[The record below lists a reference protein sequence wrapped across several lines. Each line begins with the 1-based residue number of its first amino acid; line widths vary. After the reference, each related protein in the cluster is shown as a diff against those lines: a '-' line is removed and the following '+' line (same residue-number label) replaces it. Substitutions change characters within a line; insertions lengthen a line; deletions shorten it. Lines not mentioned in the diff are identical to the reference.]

1 MGVCL
6 ADPRWRGRLFKAAGI
21 VVAIFHAADL
31 RADKGGSPAPFTSE
45 ATQRGI
51 SYTMPPWPTWN
62 SGVPGFGMA
71 LVDLSGSGDLDLVLV
86 GRSNG
91 LPGIFENLGHGQFA
105 NRSFTSGIPPLAAAS
120 VVVAFDFDNDGLPD
134 LFFGQLG
141 AGSRLYRNLGG
152 FQFVDVTA
160 DSGLEG
166 SFQTKGVCVAD
177 FDGDGWLDLYLCNF
191 HDPHSEP
198 GRRNRLYRNLGNG
211 RFVDLA
217 PAFGGDLDMQAPS
230 FQCAWVDV
238 DGDSWPDLHVV
249 NDRGWVGGPN
259 RLYLNKRGTLVD
271 ATEATGLGVAADS
284 MCLAVGDLDGDL
296 RPDFYITN
304 SPNSMPPLHGSN
316 ALVLSGGAWP
326 YTLSQDQWGVAHHQM
341 SWGGLFWDFDNDGLL
356 DLYVN
361 TELAPNSLYRQVKPG
376 VLADV
381 AAEFAVQG
389 SSGASFVSI
398 IGDVDGDGSLDLVQN
413 NHGSGVRLYMNHE
426 GRRRSFLRLR
436 VLDPRRPGD
445 AIGAQAEVLFGA
457 ATATPQR
464 RWSQVILGG
473 NSYLGQ
479 NESTLHFGLGPHS
492 RAEEVVV
499 RWPADGPVRVL
510 RNLPANRTWTI
521 HPPSRLGDANGDGR
535 LDGEDLAM
543 LLLHFGKPIEPGLEI
558 LDLDGDSWI
567 AAGDLDALFEA
578 AGWLRAD
585 LDLDGRV
592 GGADLAWLLSRWGT
606 GDPLADLD
614 GDSTVGGSDLAAL
627 LAAWSG

>member
-1 MGVCL
+1 MGCGL
-6 ADPRWRGRLFKAAGI
+6 ADPRWRVRLLKAAG
-21 VVAIFHAADL
+21 VLFAGFHADGL
-31 RADKGGSPAPFTSE
+31 RADDGKASAPFTSE

-71 LVDLSGSGDLDLVLV
+71 LVDLSGSGDLDLVLI

-91 LPGIFENLGHGQFA
+91 LPGIFENLGHGQFV

-120 VVVAFDFDNDGLPD
+120 VVVAFDFDDDGLPD

-141 AGSRLYRNLGG
+141 AGNRLYRNLGG
-152 FQFVDVTA
+152 FQFADVTA
-160 DSGLEG
+160 NSGLEG
-166 SFQTKGVCVAD
+166 SFQTKGACVAD
-177 FDGDGWLDLYLCNF
+177 FDGDGRLDLYLCNF
-191 HDPHSEP
+191 HDPDSEA

-211 RFVDLA
+211 RFTDVA
-217 PAFGGDLDMQAPS
+217 PLLGGDLDMQAPS

-259 RLYLNKRGTLVD
+259 RLYLNKGGTLVD
-271 ATEATGLGVAADS
+271 ATAASGLGVAADS

-304 SPNSMPPLHGSN
+304 SPNSMPPLHGAN
-316 ALVLSGGAWP
+316 ALVLSGGSWP
-326 YTLSQDQWGVAHHQM
+326 YTLSQEQWGVAHHQM

-361 TELAPNSLYRQVKPG
+361 TELAANALYRQVKPG
-376 VLADV
+376 VLADA
-381 AAEFAVQG
+381 AAEFAIQG

-398 IGDVDGDGSLDLVQN
+398 FGDVDGDGSLDLVQN
-413 NHGSGVRLYMNHE
+413 NHGGAVRLYMNHE
-426 GRRRSFLRLR
+426 GRRRNSLRLR
-436 VLDPRRPGD
+436 VLDPHRPGD
-445 AIGAQAEVLFGA
+445 AIAAQAEVLFGA
-457 ATATPQR
+457 ATAAPQR

-492 RAEEVVV
+492 QAEEVVV

-535 LDGEDLAM
+535 LDGKDLAV
-543 LLLHFGKPIEPGLEI
+543 LLAHFGEPIEPGLEI

-567 AAGDLDALFEA
+567 GAGDLDALFEA

-592 GGADLAWLLSRWGT
+592 GGADLAWLLSRWGAAE
-606 GDPLADLD
+606 PLADLD
-614 GDSTVGGSDLAAL
+614 GDGAVGGSDLAAL